1 MIYRDIH
8 RAVFLSRPNRFI
20 AQVEV
25 DGREETVH
33 VKNTGRCREL
43 LVPGCTVYL
52 EGSANP
58 ARKTR
63 YDLVAVEKIRPG
75 LPPLL
80 INMDAQAPNRVFGA
94 WMAAGEGGA
103 LGLPKPTLLRPETTW
118 GNSRFDFYWELRRGK
133 VRSTADAL
141 RASAA
146 PLPCP
151 SSPHKAKERLCGGPD
166 LRGFVEVKGCTL
178 EEDGLALFP
187 DAPTER
193 GVKHLRELM
202 ACRGAGHEAAVC
214 FVIQMA
220 GMRAF
225 SPNDRTHPAFGAALR
240 EAAEAGVKV
249 LAVECAVTPDSLTMT
264 RPVPVLL

>member
-1 MIYRDIH
+1 MTYRDIH

-20 AQVEV
+20 AQVEL

-58 ARKTR
+58 ARRTKF
-63 YDLVAVEKIRPG
+63 DLVAVEKARPG
-75 LPPLL
+75 LPPLR
-80 INMDAQAPNRVFGA
+80 INMDAQAPNRVFGE
-94 WMAAGEGGA
+94 WLEAGKGA
-103 LGLPKPTLLRPETTW
+103 ELGLPRPALLRPETTW
-118 GNSRFDFYWELRRGK
+118 GNSRFDFYWEL
-133 VRSTADAL
+133 S
-141 RASAA
+141 SAA
-146 PLPCP
+146 DKFPL
-151 SSPHKAKERLCGGPD
+151 R
-166 LRGFVEVKGCTL
+166 RGFVEVKGCTL

-193 GVKHLRELM
+193 GVKHLRELA
-202 ACRGAGHEAAVC
+202 ACRGAGYEAAVC

-240 EAAEAGVKV
+240 EAAAAGVKV
-249 LAVECAVTPDSLTMT
+249 LAVECAVTADSLVMT
-264 RPVPVLL
+264 GPVPVVL